1 MFALGRYGRANAI
14 LVLVLAAAWA
24 TAASGCGY
32 EFEAE
37 GPALPASAQTIY
49 VGQFANMSRTTGIA
63 EPFMRYV
70 KDEIANHDRLTL
82 VDSPTDADL
91 VLTGT
96 INNVQTQP
104 GSLNSVD
111 EPTNS
116 IRQLSV
122 SAQLTDGHSGK
133 VIWSENG
140 ISSTQ
145 RFADVASALLPSSP
159 VFLQQN
165 FRARDIGQLTDIQVA
180 QTQQTTA
187 SHEVMSNVAHE
198 LYVLMS
204 EGF

>member
-1 MFALGRYGRANAI
+1 MRALANLKRGGLCLG
-14 LVLVLAAAWA
+14 LVALMLLAAGV
-24 TAASGCGY
+24 SGCGY
-32 EFEAE
+32 EFEAD

-49 VGQFANMSRTTGIA
+49 VAQFSNMSRTSGIA

-82 VDSPTDADL
+82 VDSPGGADL
-91 VLTGT
+91 ILTGT

-111 EPTNS
+111 EPTDAVQ
-116 IRQLSV
+116 QLSI
-122 SAQLTDGHSGK
+122 SAQLTDGHTGK
-133 VIWSENG
+133 VMWSENG

-145 RFADVASALLPSSP
+145 RFSEVASALLPSSP
-159 VFLQQN
+159 FFLQQN

-180 QTQQTTA
+180 QTQQSIA
-187 SHEVMSNVAHE
+187 SHQVMTNVAHE

>member
-1 MFALGRYGRANAI
+1 MFALDRHKSASLNLMPLVAI
-14 LVLVLAAAWA
+14 VLA
-24 TAASGCGY
+24 TALSGCGY
-32 EFEAE
+32 EFEAQ
-37 GPALPASAQTIY
+37 GPGLPASAQTIY
-49 VGQFANMSRTTGIA
+49 VAQFANMSRTTGIA

-82 VDSPTDADL
+82 VDSPADADL

-96 INNVQTQP
+96 INNVQTEP

-180 QTQQTTA
+180 QTQQTIA
-187 SHEVMSNVAHE
+187 SHQVMSNVAHE
-198 LYVLMS
+198 LYALMS